1 MTQMLSFNATFLLFP
16 VSRAVLDRMVP
27 AILKKK
33 DFFYAVVF
41 SSVPGVIF
49 SD

>member
-1 MTQMLSFNATFLLFP
+1 MLSFNATFLFFP
-16 VSRAVLDRMVP
+16 VSRAVLDRMVL